1 MSKNIIGCNKLGFS
15 MIMYNFLN
23 CIFISTFTRC
33 EYSPSIFKCYGC
45 NEWNLD
51 SRYCYSNIDIEQIYC
66 LNCVNI
72 KPQAFEE
79 YRTHYNP
86 NHPRL
91 KGVLL

>member
-1 MSKNIIGCNKLGFS
+1 MSQKLILYYLYKSDTYVDGNKN
-15 MIMYNFLN
+15 
-23 CIFISTFTRC
+23 
-33 EYSPSIFKCYGC
+33 EWDYSPSIFKCYGC

-72 KPQAFEE
+72 TPQAFEE